1 MSSFWDRYGRSVSV
15 CHRLPPVVKLFL
27 TAGVIIAGVAIPIE
41 FWPAYGV
48 LACLVFMAH
57 SVAGIPFLWLM
68 KRLLIFLPFLGSMA
82 ISLPLSQG
90 FDRGWDLALTILFR
104 GTLAFTASLW
114 LVNVMPF
121 EQLLITLRRLR
132 VPAVIVAILAFMYR
146 YVFVVWDELDKLRVA
161 RKVRSFGSGSLWFRW
176 KTLASMLGIL
186 LIRSLNRAER
196 IHGAMLLRGW
206 DGEVRRLDDEV
217 PS

>member
-48 LACLVFMAH
+48 LGCLVFMAH